1 MSLQPVVA
9 STPAL
14 LRVRMAVAFALPIL
28 IAGVIAGCGN
38 QPSTG
43 ATGAVPPAANS
54 APAPAAQ
61 VHVTATARPSSL
73 VPDPPDAA
81 ETTAYAVGIT
91 PQFIVNTT
99 EPHKDKI
106 AARYAFAAAH
116 PDALAQMP
124 CYCGCAIY
132 MHQHTSLQNCYL
144 RALQPDGKVVYTDH
158 SLTCDICAGEVDMMM
173 ALLDNTPLKSIRDQI
188 AKKYGYT
195 GVWTDTPP
203 IQ

>member
-1 MSLQPVVA
+1 MSAQPAVA
-9 STPAL
+9 PTPAS
-14 LRVRMAVAFALPIL
+14 LRTRLTVALALPML
-28 IAGVIAGCGN
+28 IAGVIAGCGD
-38 QPSTG
+38 QVGSGGST
-43 ATGAVPPAANS
+43 
-54 APAPAAQ
+54 PAPVAQ

-73 VPDPPDAA
+73 VPDPVDAA

-106 AARYAFAAAH
+106 AARYAFAASH
-116 PDALAQMP
+116 PAALAQMP

-132 MHQHTSLQNCYL
+132 MHQHTSLQSCYL
-144 RALQPDGKVVYTDH
+144 RSIQPDGKVVYTDH

-173 ALLDNTPLKSIRDQI
+173 SMMDTTPLKSIRDSI

>member
-1 MSLQPVVA
+1 MSTQ
-9 STPAL
+9 
-14 LRVRMAVAFALPIL
+14 AVAAPTLASLRARLTVALALPIL
-28 IAGVIAGCGN
+28 IAGVIAGCGD
-38 QPSTG
+38 QASTG
-43 ATGAVPPAANS
+43 GS
-54 APAPAAQ
+54 APVAQ

-73 VPDPPDAA
+73 VPDPVDAA
-81 ETTAYAVGIT
+81 ETTAYALGIT

-99 EPHKDKI
+99 QPRKDKI
-106 AARYAFAAAH
+106 AARYAFAASH

-132 MHQHTSLQNCYL
+132 MHQHTSLQTCYL
-144 RALQPDGKVVYTDH
+144 RSIQADGKVVYTDH

-173 ALLDNTPLKSIRDQI
+173 SMMDNTPLKAIRESI

>member
-1 MSLQPVVA
+1 MSAQPAVA
-9 STPAL
+9 ATPAS
-14 LRVRMAVAFALPIL
+14 LRTRLTVALALPIL
-28 IAGVIAGCGN
+28 IAGVIAGCGD
-38 QPSTG
+38 QAGSG
-43 ATGAVPPAANS
+43 SS

-61 VHVTATARPSSL
+61 VHVTATARPSRL
-73 VPDPPDAA
+73 VPDPADAA

-132 MHQHTSLQNCYL
+132 MHQHTSLQSCYL
-144 RALQPDGKVVYTDH
+144 RQIQPDGKVVYTDH

-173 ALLDNTPLKSIRDQI
+173 SMMDNTPLKSIRDSI

>member
-1 MSLQPVVA
+1 MSIQPIAAPTTASLRARMTVA
-9 STPAL
+9 L
-14 LRVRMAVAFALPIL
+14 ALPIL
-28 IAGVIAGCGN
+28 IAAVIAGCGD
-38 QPSTG
+38 QAG
-43 ATGAVPPAANS
+43 AGSSAS
-54 APAPAAQ
+54 APAPVAQ

-73 VPDPPDAA
+73 VPDPADAA
-81 ETTAYAVGIT
+81 ETTAYALGIT

-132 MHQHTSLQNCYL
+132 QHQHTSLQSCYL
-144 RALQPDGKVVYTDH
+144 RSIQPDGKVVYTDH

-173 ALLDNTPLKSIRDQI
+173 SMMDNTPLKAIRDGI